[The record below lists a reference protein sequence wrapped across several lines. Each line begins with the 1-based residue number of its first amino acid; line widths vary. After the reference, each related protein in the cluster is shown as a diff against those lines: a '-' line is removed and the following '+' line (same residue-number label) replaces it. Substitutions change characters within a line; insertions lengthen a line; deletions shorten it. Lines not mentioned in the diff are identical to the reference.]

1 MVKSIESCEFKSMN
15 FVPVYLTIDT
25 LKTDL
30 IKKKKGRGWKIDY
43 RLNDSIYFLVTG
55 TNPYGTLF
63 FANESTEEY
72 ELVPPDT
79 KSSKEP
85 TESGYSNPSSPV
97 GTVHEEGSG
106 PDTFISDKSDVTLVE
121 EPKVPFSGS
130 THGTPVTMEL
140 TKDYPSVDGFSTPP
154 SDIGIPTSTSG
165 EKRPVTYDEEPHDPA
180 PASMGRPKCYHP
192 PDVFST
198 PPPSVHGGSMDYGLG
213 FYGSGAPPLVHGGPM
228 DSGFAFPGSSA
239 LVHGGAMHSGLAFPG
254 SGAHSQAELSEITA
268 ALNPSAQ
275 QLSFEK
281 QMAFLQQ
288 LLAMEGYV
296 SGTNP
301 FPNPGQQSQNYM
313 PNSQTDWSQEFGC
326 YHKAGYSVVVTNG
339 QLTESTHDKGMV
351 MMESGTQFCIVVGNE
366 NDHGRW

>member
-43 RLNDSIYFLVTG
+43 RLNDSIYFLVTE
-55 TNPYGTLF
+55 TKPYGTLF

-106 PDTFISDKSDVTLVE
+106 PDTFISDKSDLTLDE

-130 THGTPVTMEL
+130 THGTPVTMKL

-154 SDIGIPTSTSG
+154 SDIGTPTSTSG

-254 SGAHSQAELSEITA
+254 SSAHSQAELSEIIA

-275 QLSFEK
+275 QLSVEK

-288 LLAMEGYV
+288 ILAM
-296 SGTNP
+296 
-301 FPNPGQQSQNYM
+301 QSQNYM

>member
-1 MVKSIESCEFKSMN
+1 M
-15 FVPVYLTIDT
+15 
-25 LKTDL
+25 
-30 IKKKKGRGWKIDY
+30 
-43 RLNDSIYFLVTG
+43 
-55 TNPYGTLF
+55 F

-106 PDTFISDKSDVTLVE
+106 PDTFISDKSDVTLDE
-121 EPKVPFSGS
+121 EPKVPLSGS

-154 SDIGIPTSTSG
+154 SDIGIPTSTSD
-165 EKRPVTYDEEPHDPA
+165 EKRPVIYDEEPHDPA
-180 PASMGRPKCYHP
+180 A
-192 PDVFST
+192 
-198 PPPSVHGGSMDYGLG
+198 GGSMDYGLG

-228 DSGFAFPGSSA
+228 DSGFASPGSSA

-254 SGAHSQAELSEITA
+254 SSAHSQAELSEIIA

-288 LLAMEGYV
+288 ILAMQGYV

-339 QLTESTHDKGMV
+339 QLTESTYDKGMV

>member
-1 MVKSIESCEFKSMN
+1 MV
-15 FVPVYLTIDT
+15 
-25 LKTDL
+25 
-30 IKKKKGRGWKIDY
+30 
-43 RLNDSIYFLVTG
+43 
-55 TNPYGTLF
+55 

-106 PDTFISDKSDVTLVE
+106 PDQFYSGNSDVTLDE
-121 EPKVPFSGS
+121 EPKVPLPGS
-130 THGTPVTMEL
+130 THGTHVTMEL
-140 TKDYPSVDGFSTPP
+140 TKDS
-154 SDIGIPTSTSG
+154 
-165 EKRPVTYDEEPHDPA
+165 
-180 PASMGRPKCYHP
+180 
-192 PDVFST
+192 
-198 PPPSVHGGSMDYGLG
+198 
-213 FYGSGAPPLVHGGPM
+213 
-228 DSGFAFPGSSA
+228 
-239 LVHGGAMHSGLAFPG
+239 
-254 SGAHSQAELSEITA
+254 SEIIA

-288 LLAMEGYV
+288 ILAMKGYV

-339 QLTESTHDKGMV
+339 QLTESTYDKGMV

>member
-1 MVKSIESCEFKSMN
+1 M
-15 FVPVYLTIDT
+15 
-25 LKTDL
+25 
-30 IKKKKGRGWKIDY
+30 
-43 RLNDSIYFLVTG
+43 
-55 TNPYGTLF
+55 F

-72 ELVPPDT
+72 ESVPPDT

-106 PDTFISDKSDVTLVE
+106 PDTFIRDNSDVTLDE
-121 EPKVPFSGS
+121 EPKVPSSGS
-130 THGTPVTMEL
+130 THGTPVTVEL

-165 EKRPVTYDEEPHDPA
+165 EKRPVIYDEEPHDPA

-192 PDVFST
+192 PGVFST
-198 PPPSVHGGSMDYGLG
+198 HTSSVHGGSMDYGLG
-213 FYGSGAPPLVHGGPM
+213 FPGSSAQPLVHGGPM

-239 LVHGGAMHSGLAFPG
+239 PVHGGAMQSGLAFPG
-254 SGAHSQAELSEITA
+254 SSAHSQAELSEIIA

-275 QLSFEK
+275 QLSVEK

-288 LLAMEGYV
+288 ILAMQGNV

-301 FPNPGQQSQNYM
+301 FPN

-326 YHKAGYSVVVTNG
+326 YHKAGYSVVVSNG
-339 QLTESTHDKGMV
+339 QLTESTYDKGMV

>member
-1 MVKSIESCEFKSMN
+1 M
-15 FVPVYLTIDT
+15 
-25 LKTDL
+25 
-30 IKKKKGRGWKIDY
+30 
-43 RLNDSIYFLVTG
+43 
-55 TNPYGTLF
+55 F

-72 ELVPPDT
+72 ELVPSDT

-106 PDTFISDKSDVTLVE
+106 PVPLDE
-121 EPKVPFSGS
+121 EPKVPLSGS
-130 THGTPVTMEL
+130 THGTHVTMEL

-165 EKRPVTYDEEPHDPA
+165 EKRPVIYDEEPHDPA

-192 PDVFST
+192 PGVFST
-198 PPPSVHGGSMDYGLG
+198 HTSSVHGGSMDYGLG
-213 FYGSGAPPLVHGGPM
+213 FPGSSAQPLVHGGPM

-239 LVHGGAMHSGLAFPG
+239 PVHGGAMQSGLAFPG
-254 SGAHSQAELSEITA
+254 SSAHSQAELSGIIA
-268 ALNPSAQ
+268 ALNPSVQ
-275 QLSFEK
+275 QLSVEK

-288 LLAMEGYV
+288 ILAM
-296 SGTNP
+296 
-301 FPNPGQQSQNYM
+301 QSQNYM

>member
-1 MVKSIESCEFKSMN
+1 MFS
-15 FVPVYLTIDT
+15 
-25 LKTDL
+25 
-30 IKKKKGRGWKIDY
+30 
-43 RLNDSIYFLVTG
+43 
-55 TNPYGTLF
+55 
-63 FANESTEEY
+63 ANESTEEY
-72 ELVPPDT
+72 ELVLPDT

-85 TESGYSNPSSPV
+85 TETGYSNPSSPV

-106 PDTFISDKSDVTLVE
+106 PVPLDE
-121 EPKVPFSGS
+121 EPKVPLSGS
-130 THGTPVTMEL
+130 THGTHVTMEL

-165 EKRPVTYDEEPHDPA
+165 EKRPVIYDEEPHDPA

-192 PDVFST
+192 PGVFST
-198 PPPSVHGGSMDYGLG
+198 HTSSVHGGSMDYGLG
-213 FYGSGAPPLVHGGPM
+213 FPGSSAQPLVHGGPM

-239 LVHGGAMHSGLAFPG
+239 PVHGGAMQSGLAFPG
-254 SGAHSQAELSEITA
+254 SSAHSQAELSGIIA
-268 ALNPSAQ
+268 ALNPSVQ
-275 QLSFEK
+275 QLSVEK

-288 LLAMEGYV
+288 ILAM
-296 SGTNP
+296 
-301 FPNPGQQSQNYM
+301 QSQNYM

-339 QLTESTHDKGMV
+339 QLTESTYDKGMV

>member
-1 MVKSIESCEFKSMN
+1 MS
-15 FVPVYLTIDT
+15 
-25 LKTDL
+25 
-30 IKKKKGRGWKIDY
+30 
-43 RLNDSIYFLVTG
+43 
-55 TNPYGTLF
+55 

-72 ELVPPDT
+72 ESVPPDT

-106 PDTFISDKSDVTLVE
+106 LDTFISDVTLDV
-121 EPKVPFSGS
+121 EPKVPSSGS
-130 THGTPVTMEL
+130 THGTPVATEL

-154 SDIGIPTSTSG
+154 SDIGKPMSNSG
-165 EKRPVTYDEEPHDPA
+165 EKRPVIYDEEPHDPA
-180 PASMGRPKCYHP
+180 PTSMGRPKCHHP
-192 PDVFST
+192 PGVFST
-198 PPPSVHGGSMDYGLG
+198 PPPSVYGGSMDYCPG
-213 FYGSGAPPLVHGGPM
+213 FYGSSAPPLVHGGSM
-228 DSGFAFPGSSA
+228 DGGFAFPGSSA
-239 LVHGGAMHSGLAFPG
+239 PVHGGAMQTGLAFPG
-254 SGAHSQAELSEITA
+254 SSAHSQAELSEIIA

-275 QLSFEK
+275 QLSVEK

-288 LLAMEGYV
+288 ILAM
-296 SGTNP
+296 
-301 FPNPGQQSQNYM
+301 QSQNYM

-339 QLTESTHDKGMV
+339 QLTESPYNMGMV

>member
-1 MVKSIESCEFKSMN
+1 MFS
-15 FVPVYLTIDT
+15 
-25 LKTDL
+25 
-30 IKKKKGRGWKIDY
+30 
-43 RLNDSIYFLVTG
+43 
-55 TNPYGTLF
+55 
-63 FANESTEEY
+63 ANESTEEY
-72 ELVPPDT
+72 ELVLPDT

-85 TESGYSNPSSPV
+85 TETGYSNPSSPV

-106 PDTFISDKSDVTLVE
+106 LDTFISDNSDVTLDV
-121 EPKVPFSGS
+121 EPKVPSSGS
-130 THGTPVTMEL
+130 THGTPVAMEL

-192 PDVFST
+192 PGVFST
-198 PPPSVHGGSMDYGLG
+198 PPPSVHGGSMDYSHG
-213 FYGSGAPPLVHGGPM
+213 FFGSGAQPLVHGGPM

-239 LVHGGAMHSGLAFPG
+239 LVHGGAMHSGLA
-254 SGAHSQAELSEITA
+254 

-275 QLSFEK
+275 QLIVEQ
-281 QMAFLQQ
+281 QMAY
-288 LLAMEGYV
+288 LLAMEGNV

-301 FPNPGQQSQNYM
+301 FPNPGQQSQNYI
-313 PNSQTDWSQEFGC
+313 PNTQTDWSQEFGC

-339 QLTESTHDKGMV
+339 QLTKSTSEKGMV

-366 NDHGRW
+366 NDHGRWQLQRKKTEF

>member
-1 MVKSIESCEFKSMN
+1 MVKSTESCEFKSMN
-15 FVPVYLTIDT
+15 FVPVDLTIDT

-30 IKKKKGRGWKIDY
+30 IKKRGGWKIDY
-43 RLNDSIYFLVTG
+43 RLNDSIYFLVTE
-55 TNPYGTLF
+55 TNTYGTLF
-63 FANESTEEY
+63 SANESTEEY
-72 ELVPPDT
+72 ELVLPDT

-85 TESGYSNPSSPV
+85 TETGYSNPSSPV

-106 PDTFISDKSDVTLVE
+106 PVPLDE
-121 EPKVPFSGS
+121 EPKVPLSGS
-130 THGTPVTMEL
+130 THGTHVTMEL
-140 TKDYPSVDGFSTPP
+140 AKDYPSVDGFSTPP

-165 EKRPVTYDEEPHDPA
+165 EKRPVIYDEEPHDPA

-192 PDVFST
+192 PGVFST
-198 PPPSVHGGSMDYGLG
+198 HTSSVHGGSMDYGLG
-213 FYGSGAPPLVHGGPM
+213 FPGSSAQPLVHGGPM

-239 LVHGGAMHSGLAFPG
+239 PVHGGAMQSGLAFPG
-254 SGAHSQAELSEITA
+254 SSAHSQAELSGIIA
-268 ALNPSAQ
+268 ALNPSVQ
-275 QLSFEK
+275 QLSVEK

-288 LLAMEGYV
+288 ILAM
-296 SGTNP
+296 
-301 FPNPGQQSQNYM
+301 QSQNYM

-351 MMESGTQFCIVVGNE
+351 MMESGMQFCIVVGNE